1 MVNVRKSHSPQL
13 KFQVANLAISGTFTI
28 AELSSKFGVHSSE
41 ISRWKKTLADA
52 GPAIFSRKPDKILL
66 DNERELNES
75 RLLIGRQALIIE
87 EYKKKL
93 SF

>member
-1 MVNVRKSHSPQL
+1 MVNVKKSHSPHL
-13 KFQVANLAISGTFTI
+13 KFQVASLAISGAFTL

-52 GPAIFSRKPDKILL
+52 GPAIFSRKPDKIQL
-66 DNERELNES
+66 DTERELNES
-75 RLLIGRQALIIE
+75 RLLIGRQALMLE

-93 SF
+93 GF